1 MRNPKHPFLAFSAL
15 ALLTTVSGL
24 ATAQEL
30 GERDPALTDALERGK
45 TAMAEEN
52 WDEALSIFEEAK
64 QLDADRTF
72 AELYFW
78 TGEAL
83 RQLEDYSNAGANY
96 QQAVRVQNDF
106 AAAYNGLGV
115 CWKEQGQ
122 FDVARTQFEN
132 AVTFDR
138 RNADASAN
146 LGDLLVN
153 IFQDPVEGMGYLDR
167 AIELNPQD
175 AEAYRNR
182 GVAHAMLQEY
192 EEGIADL
199 NKSAEL
205 EPSEYKTY
213 ERLASV
219 YQAEEDLPA
228 SIDALTRAIDLYEP
242 EESSEPETFI
252 NGYLRRAS
260 LRMSLSKEEDQ
271 TAESRNELYDLVVAD
286 SEAVLEEFPDR
297 VPESGIALYRLGTA
311 KRMQEL
317 YEDAITAL
325 TDAIQLASAGRESDY
340 IGQAYLLRG
349 ICWFYQG
356 QNSLA
361 RGDFKESASRSFSDP
376 LPYLWI
382 GFTQA
387 KEGDYRKAI
396 ESYGEAAAKSPTFA
410 LAYVNRGLAYMQ
422 LGDFE
427 KASDNFDKAIRAEP
441 TEANHYYKS
450 GRARELLE
458 MFEEARSFYFLAL
471 RRDENHVAAHRG
483 AARALR
489 ALGKPNL
496 AENHERRA
504 AEIEAS
510 NEP

>member
-1 MRNPKHPFLAFSAL
+1 MRNSKHPFVAL
-15 ALLTTVSGL
+15 TALTLLGMTASL

-30 GERDPALTDALERGK
+30 GERDPALTAALEQGK
-45 TAMAEEN
+45 AAMAEEN
-52 WDEALSIFEEAK
+52 WDEALAIFEQAK
-64 QLDADRTF
+64 QLDVDNTF

-83 RQLEDYSNAGANY
+83 REIEDYGNAATNY
-96 QQAVRVQNDF
+96 KQATRVRNDF
-106 AAAYNGLGV
+106 AAAYNGEGV
-115 CWKEQGQ
+115 CWRELGQ
-122 FDVARTQFEN
+122 LDAARNQFEN
-132 AVTFDR
+132 AVNFDR
-138 RNADASAN
+138 RNAEAAAN

-153 IFQDPVEGMGYLDR
+153 YFSNPVEGMGYLDR
-167 AIELNPQD
+167 AIELNPED
-175 AEAYRNR
+175 SEAYRTR

-199 NKSAEL
+199 RKSAEL
-205 EPSEYKTY
+205 KPDDYKTF

-219 YQAEEDLPA
+219 HQAEEDLSA
-228 SIDALTRAIDLYEP
+228 SIDALTKAIELYEP

-252 NGYLRRAS
+252 NGLLRRAS
-260 LRMSLSKEEDQ
+260 MRMTLAKEDDQ
-271 TAESRNELYDLVVAD
+271 TNENREQLYALVVDDA
-286 SEAVLEEFPDR
+286 EAVLEEFPDR
-297 VPESGIALYRLGTA
+297 VPESGVALYRLGTA

-325 TDAIQLASAGRESDY
+325 TDAINLVSTSGESDY
-340 IGQAYLLRG
+340 VGQAYLLRG
-349 ICWFYQG
+349 ICWFYMG

-361 RGDFKESASRSFSDP
+361 RGDFKEAASRSFSDP

-410 LAYVNRGLAYMQ
+410 LAYVNRGLAYMK

-427 KASDNFDKAIRAEP
+427 KASDNFYKAIRAEP
-441 TEANHYYKS
+441 TEANHYYKT
-450 GRARELLE
+450 GRAREMLE
-458 MFEEARSFYFLAL
+458 KPEEARSFYFLAL
-471 RRDENHVAAHRG
+471 RRDENHVDAHRG

-496 AENHERRA
+496 AENHERKA

-510 NEP
+510 SER